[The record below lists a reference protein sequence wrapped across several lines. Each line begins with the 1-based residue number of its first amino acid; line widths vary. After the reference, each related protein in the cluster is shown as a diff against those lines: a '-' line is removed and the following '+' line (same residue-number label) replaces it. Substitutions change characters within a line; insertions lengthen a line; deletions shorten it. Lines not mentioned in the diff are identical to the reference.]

1 LTEKRQ
7 ILKSASIISLVTI
20 VSRVLGYVRDQRIS
34 FLLGTTL
41 SADAF
46 VLAYRLPN
54 LFRRMVGDGVVT
66 ASFIPVFTGYMR
78 DSSEDLWRFAN
89 RLFWTLAL
97 ALAIVTVLG
106 VIFSPVVIKS
116 FSSSQDSSNS
126 WAEAISLN
134 RIIFPYLFF
143 AGLAALGMG
152 ILNSFHNFAL
162 PASTTALQNLSII
175 IFSIAVVWHYFQSPA
190 ISLAVG
196 VLVGGALQFLIL
208 VPQLV
213 RKGMRFDFG
222 LSLAHPGI
230 KNFAQLMF
238 PRFFG
243 MGVAQINF
251 YVDTFFAT
259 APRMPHGSLAALY
272 VSDRVM
278 ELVLGGYAIAVA
290 TAILPMMSHQAA
302 ANDYA
307 GLKRTL
313 TFAVRIVAY
322 ITIPAALGLM
332 ILREPIIR
340 MLFQHGQFVAEST
353 RLTARPLL
361 YYAAGLPAL
370 ACVKLIVPAFY
381 SAGDTK
387 TPVVVAIISFIINIA
402 LNFVFLHFLFRRF
415 QNGGPALACVKLI
428 VPAFYSAGDTKT
440 PVVVAIISFIINIA
454 LNFLFLHF
462 LFRRFQNGGPALATV
477 LATFFD
483 FFTLF
488 FIFRF
493 RYGAL
498 GSFEISRSIGKISLC
513 AALMGVG
520 CMIGNHYARYTV
532 QSAFFTQLLV
542 FFALIGGAT
551 LLYIGLTWVFRCPE
565 IEEVYGIAT
574 RRETAE
580 ELAGS

>member
-1 LTEKRQ
+1 LTEKKQ

-34 FLLGTTL
+34 FLLGTSL

-54 LFRRMVGDGVVT
+54 LFRRMVADGVVT
-66 ASFIPVFTGYMR
+66 ASFIPVFTGFMR
-78 DSSEDLWRFAN
+78 GNSQKELWVFGN

-97 ALAIVTVLG
+97 VLAVITVLG
-106 VIFSPVVIKS
+106 VVFSPVVIQS
-116 FSSSQDSSNS
+116 FASAEDRSSSY
-126 WAEAISLN
+126 AEAINLN

-162 PASTTALQNLSII
+162 PAATTALQNFAII
-175 IFSIAVVWHYFQSPA
+175 IFSVAIVWHYFGNPA

-213 RKGMRFDFG
+213 HKGMRFDFG
-222 LSLAHPGI
+222 ISFSHPGI
-230 KNFAQLMF
+230 KNFARVMF

-243 MGVAQINF
+243 MGIAQINF
-251 YVDTFFAT
+251 FVDTFFAT
-259 APRMPHGSLAALY
+259 APRMPRGSLAALY

-302 ANDYA
+302 ANDYE

-313 TFAVRIVAY
+313 GFALRIVAY

-340 MLFQHGQFVAEST
+340 MLFQHGQFVASST

-381 SAGDTK
+381 SAKDTK
-387 TPVVVAIISFIINIA
+387 TPVIVAIISLVLNI
-402 LNFVFLHFLFRRF
+402 VF
-415 QNGGPALACVKLI
+415 NVI
-428 VPAFYSAGDTKT
+428 
-440 PVVVAIISFIINIA
+440 
-454 LNFLFLHF
+454 FLHF

-488 FIFRF
+488 FIFRI

-498 GSFEISRSIGKISLC
+498 GSMEIFRSIAKISLC
-513 AALMGVG
+513 AGIMGVG
-520 CMIGNHYARYTV
+520 CAIGNHYANYTL
-532 QSAFFTQLLV
+532 QSSFFTQLLV
-542 FFALIGGAT
+542 FIGLIGGAT

-574 RRETAE
+574 RTETAE
-580 ELAGS
+580 GLAGSSWK

>member
-1 LTEKRQ
+1 LTEKRE

-46 VLAYRLPN
+46 VLAYRIPN
-54 LFRRMVGDGVVT
+54 LVRRLISEGTVT
-66 ASFIPVFTGYMR
+66 AAFIPVFTGYMR
-78 DSSEDLWRFAN
+78 EKSSEQLWDFAN

-97 ALAIVTVLG
+97 ILAIITVLG
-106 VIFSPVVIKS
+106 VIFSPTVIQT
-116 FSSSQDSSNS
+116 FSSAQDRESSY
-126 WAEAISLN
+126 AEAISLN
-134 RIIFPYLFF
+134 RIIFPYIFF
-143 AGLAALGMG
+143 VGLVALGMG

-162 PASTTALQNLSII
+162 PAATTALMNFSII
-175 IFSIAVVWHYFQSPA
+175 VFSISLMWHYFRSPA

-196 VLVGGALQFLIL
+196 VLVGGALQFLVL
-208 VPQLV
+208 VPPLV
-213 RKGMRFDFG
+213 RRGMRFDFG
-222 LSLAHPGI
+222 ISFSHPGI
-230 KNFAQLMF
+230 RGVARVLF

-251 YVDTFFAT
+251 FVDTFFAA
-259 APRMPHGSLAALY
+259 APRMPRGSLAALY

-302 ANDYA
+302 ANDYE

-322 ITIPAALGLM
+322 ITVPAAIGLM
-332 ILREPIIR
+332 VLREPIIR

-381 SAGDTK
+381 SARDTK
-387 TPVVVAIISFIINIA
+387 TPVIVALISFA
-402 LNFVFLHFLFRRF
+402 LN
-415 QNGGPALACVKLI
+415 
-428 VPAFYSAGDTKT
+428 
-440 PVVVAIISFIINIA
+440 II
-454 LNFLFLHF
+454 LNVLFLHYF
-462 LFRRFQNGGPALATV
+462 FKRFQNGGPALATV
-477 LATFFD
+477 LATMFD

-488 FIFRF
+488 LIFRI

-498 GSFEISRSIGKISLC
+498 GSIKIFRSIGKITLC
-513 AALMGVG
+513 SALMGVA
-520 CMIGNHYARYTV
+520 CMIANHYVKYTL
-532 QSAFFTQLLV
+532 QSAFFTQLMV
-542 FFALIGGAT
+542 FIALIGGAT

-565 IEEVYGIAT
+565 IEEVYGIAM

>member
-1 LTEKRQ
+1 LTEKKQ

-66 ASFIPVFTGYMR
+66 ASFIPVFTGYMHG
-78 DSSEDLWRFAN
+78 SAEDLWRFAN

-97 ALAIVTVLG
+97 ALAVVTVLG

-116 FSSSQDSSNS
+116 FSSPQDSANS
-126 WAEAISLN
+126 WAQAISLN

-152 ILNSFHNFAL
+152 VLNSFHNFAL

-175 IFSIAVVWHYFQSPA
+175 IFSIGLVWRYFQSPT

-230 KNFAQLMF
+230 KSFAQLMV

-243 MGVAQINF
+243 MGIAQINF

-259 APRMPHGSLAALY
+259 APRMPRGSLAALY

-302 ANDYA
+302 ANDYE

-313 TFAVRIVAY
+313 TFALRIVAY

-387 TPVVVAIISFIINIA
+387 TPVVVAIMSFLLNIVF
-402 LNFVFLHFLFRRF
+402 NFM
-415 QNGGPALACVKLI
+415 
-428 VPAFYSAGDTKT
+428 
-440 PVVVAIISFIINIA
+440 
-454 LNFLFLHF
+454 FLHF

-488 FIFRF
+488 FIFRV

-498 GSFEISRSIGKISLC
+498 GSSEIARSISKISLC

-532 QSAFFTQLLV
+532 QSAFLTQLIVFVALV
-542 FFALIGGAT
+542 GGAT
-551 LLYIGLTWVFRCPE
+551 LLYIGLTWMFRCPE

>member
-1 LTEKRQ
+1 LTEKKQ

-46 VLAYRLPN
+46 VLAYRIPN
-54 LFRRMVGDGVVT
+54 LLRRLIGEGTV
-66 ASFIPVFTGYMR
+66 AAAFIPVFTGYMR
-78 DSSEDLWRFAN
+78 ERSAEELWHFAD

-97 ALAIVTVLG
+97 LLAVVTVLG
-106 VIFSPVVIKS
+106 VIFSPFVIQT
-116 FSSSQDSSNS
+116 FSSPQDKGTAF
-126 WAEAISLN
+126 AEAIALN
-134 RIIFPYLFF
+134 QIIFPYVFF
-143 AGLAALGMG
+143 VGLVALGMG
-152 ILNSFHNFAL
+152 ILNSFHVFAL
-162 PASTTALQNLSII
+162 PASTTAILNLTIV
-175 IFSIAVVWHYFQSPA
+175 IFSISAVWPYFEKPSV
-190 ISLAVG
+190 SLAVG

-208 VPQLV
+208 IPQLV
-213 RKGMRFDFG
+213 RRGMRFDFG
-222 LSLAHPGI
+222 ISFTHSGI
-230 KNFAQLMF
+230 RDIARVFF
-238 PRFFG
+238 PRSFG

-251 YVDTFFAT
+251 FVATFFAT
-259 APRMPHGSLAALY
+259 ARRMPRGSLAALY

-302 ANDYA
+302 ANDFE
-307 GLKRTL
+307 GLKRTF

-322 ITIPAALGLM
+322 ITIPAAIGLM
-332 ILREPIIR
+332 TLREPIIR

-361 YYAAGLPAL
+361 YYAIGLPAL

-381 SAGDTK
+381 SAKDTK
-387 TPVVVAIISFIINIA
+387 TPVIVALISFCLNIVF
-402 LNFVFLHFLFRRF
+402 NIVFLNNWYLYKRF
-415 QNGGPALACVKLI
+415 QNGGPALA
-428 VPAFYSAGDTKT
+428 A
-440 PVVVAIISFIINIA
+440 
-454 LNFLFLHF
+454 
-462 LFRRFQNGGPALATV
+462 V
-477 LATFFD
+477 LATMFD

-488 FIFRF
+488 FIFRL

-498 GSFEISRSIGKISLC
+498 GSLAIFHSIGKITLC
-513 AALMGVG
+513 SALMGVG
-520 CMIGNHYARYTV
+520 CLIANHYVAYTT
-532 QSAFFTQLLV
+532 QSSFFMQLIV
-542 FFALIGGAT
+542 FIGLIGGAT

-574 RRETAE
+574 RRETAQ

>member
-1 LTEKRQ
+1 LTEKKQ

-46 VLAYRLPN
+46 VLAYRIPN
-54 LFRRMVGDGVVT
+54 LFRRLVGEGT
-66 ASFIPVFTGYMR
+66 ISASFIPVFTTYMR
-78 DSSEDLWRFAN
+78 DSSSEQLWGFAN

-97 ALAIVTVLG
+97 VLAVLTVLG
-106 VIFSPVVIKS
+106 VIFSPSVIQAPS
-116 FSSSQDSSNS
+116 AIRTLPGPQDRETG
-126 WAEAISLN
+126 WGEAIALN
-134 RIIFPYLFF
+134 RIIFPYIFF
-143 AGLAALGMG
+143 VGLAALGMG
-152 ILNSFHNFAL
+152 ILNSFSNFAL
-162 PASTTALQNLSII
+162 PAATTVLLNLSII
-175 IFSIAVVWHYFQSPA
+175 IFSTAMVWRYFQSPA

-196 VLVGGALQFLIL
+196 VLVGGALQFLVL

-213 RKGMRFDFG
+213 RRGMRFDFG
-222 LSLAHPGI
+222 LSFAHPGI
-230 KNFAQLMF
+230 RSVARLMF

-251 YVDTFFAT
+251 FVDTFFAS
-259 APRMPHGSLAALY
+259 ASRMPRGSLAALY

-302 ANDYA
+302 ANDYE

-322 ITIPAALGLM
+322 ITIPAAVGLM

-387 TPVVVAIISFIINIA
+387 TPVIVALISFAINIV
-402 LNFVFLHFLFRRF
+402 LN
-415 QNGGPALACVKLI
+415 
-428 VPAFYSAGDTKT
+428 
-440 PVVVAIISFIINIA
+440 II
-454 LNFLFLHF
+454 FLHF

-488 FIFRF
+488 FIFRL

-498 GSFEISRSIGKISLC
+498 GTFEIFRSIGKISLC
-513 AALMGVG
+513 SALMGVA
-520 CMIGNHYARYTV
+520 CLVANYYVKFTL
-532 QSAFFTQLLV
+532 QSAFFTQLLIFV
-542 FFALIGGAT
+542 ALIGGAT
-551 LLYIGLTWVFRCPE
+551 FLYIGLTWLFRCPE

-580 ELAGS
+580 ELAGT

>member
-1 LTEKRQ
+1 MTEKKQ

-46 VLAYRLPN
+46 VLAYRIPN
-54 LFRRMVGDGVVT
+54 LMRRLIGEGTVA
-66 ASFIPVFTGYMR
+66 ASFIPVFATYMR
-78 DSSEDLWRFAN
+78 ETPSEQVWDFAN
-89 RLFWTLAL
+89 RLFWTLAVVL
-97 ALAIVTVLG
+97 AVVTVLG
-106 VIFSPVVIKS
+106 VIFSPVVIQT
-116 FSSSQDSSNS
+116 FSSPQDRATS
-126 WAEAISLN
+126 WVEAISLN
-134 RIIFPYLFF
+134 RIIFPYVFF
-143 AGLAALGMG
+143 LGLAAIGMG
-152 ILNSFHNFAL
+152 ILNSFHKFAL
-162 PASTTALQNLSII
+162 PASTTVLLNFSII
-175 IFSIAVVWHYFQSPA
+175 IFSTGMVWRYFRSPA
-190 ISLAVG
+190 VSLAVG

-213 RKGMRFDFG
+213 RRGMRFDFG
-222 LSLAHPGI
+222 LSFTHPGI
-230 KNFAQLMF
+230 RSFARLMF

-243 MGVAQINF
+243 MGIAQINF
-251 YVDTFFAT
+251 FVDTFFAS
-259 APRMPHGSLAALY
+259 APRMPRGSLAALY

-302 ANDYA
+302 ANDYE

-322 ITIPAALGLM
+322 ITVPAAVGLM

-381 SAGDTK
+381 SARDTK
-387 TPVVVAIISFIINIA
+387 TPVMVALFSFFLNIF
-402 LNFVFLHFLFRRF
+402 LNIVFLHFFF
-415 QNGGPALACVKLI
+415 K
-428 VPAFYSAGDTKT
+428 
-440 PVVVAIISFIINIA
+440 
-454 LNFLFLHF
+454 
-462 LFRRFQNGGPALATV
+462 RFQNGGPALATV
-477 LATFFD
+477 LATLFD

-488 FIFRF
+488 IIFRL

-498 GSFEISRSIGKISLC
+498 GTVEIFRSIGKISLC
-513 AALMGVG
+513 AAIMGAG
-520 CMIGNHYARYTV
+520 CMIGNYYAKYA
-532 QSAFFTQLLV
+532 SPAFFTQLMVFLGLV
-542 FFALIGGAT
+542 GGAT
-551 LLYIGLTWVFRCPE
+551 VLYIGLTWIFRCPE

-580 ELAGS
+580 EWAGT